1 MSKFHINDEGNPGPC
16 SAEFRC
22 PFGDLDDDHFSS
34 PQEARDAYEVKMNN
48 QMIETLIARNSQIE
62 KARNSFVFTEE
73 QLALQDTGDFDYDI
87 AHFERKP
94 SGYDYDQTIWTATL
108 DDVPEDMKL
117 DVRFNENTNRAFLD
131 IGDESIKIAEKD
143 TDESTWTPE
152 GQAEFLAHAVEVAKK
167 EHSEHFDKKRNDR
180 IIAHTEQYES
190 GSMTIRGSE
199 FNRTGYVAPEIWES
213 NMDDVPEIDE
223 VYIRVRHGVAAMRI
237 RQAGAN
243 EPDTLHSM
251 SLNSGDGSFGSDHE
265 AGRFIEEG
273 ERKLAD
279 YIRNMRSEQDQY

>member
-22 PFGDLDDDHFSS
+22 PFGDLDDDHYSS

-48 QMIETLIARNSQIE
+48 QMIETLTARNAEIE
-62 KARNSFVFTEE
+62 KERNTVVFTDE

-87 AHFERKP
+87 AHFERMP

-108 DDVPEDMKL
+108 DGVPEDMKL

-152 GQAEFLAHAVEVAKK
+152 GQAEFLARAVEVAKK
-167 EHSEHFDKKRNDR
+167 DHSEYFDKDKNSR
-180 IIAHTEQYES
+180 ITNHTAQYES
-190 GSMTIRGSE
+190 GSVTIAGISLDRE
-199 FNRTGYVAPEIWES
+199 GYVAPEIWGS
-213 NMDDVPEIDE
+213 TVDDVPEIDE

-237 RQAGAN
+237 RRAGTDG
-243 EPDTLHSM
+243 PDTLHSM
-251 SLNSGDGSFGSDHE
+251 SLNSGDGSFGSNHE

-279 YIRNMRSEQDQY
+279 YIRNMRAEQNQY